1 MTQEELTQALAT
13 EGLRLATDD
22 EAGWT
27 YTYLTD
33 EGERVTIWVTDIK
46 VTK

>member
-1 MTQEELTQALAT
+1 MTHDELTQQLAS
-13 EGLRLATDD
+13 EGLRLAQND

-33 EGERVTIWVTDIK
+33 EGERVTVWVTDLN
-46 VTK
+46 